1 MIGVAHSCRAVLV
14 FKEKS
19 ECIHLP
25 TMTPRVKPPH
35 TLVSVLHWLWYCRA
49 TLSALANLTLLL
61 GKNTLPFPAFGNLNF
76 VSPPHRRAYT
86 SIPKS
91 CPNIR
96 FLHQQDFFPIRSV
109 TKSSRA
115 RFSHE
120 NLVEK
125 FKIFVQDFVP
135 IRTALSEISFSLR
148 NLPVRAFD
156 SRAQGFSPPLARQRS
171 SCPPPSPNLVRTH
184 PIENYQALHDCDSA
198 PCLSRATTL
207 PKGTKLELGRGA
219 HLKTPSSANHTAAA
233 SQPTGGIAKA
243 ASWLHLSRVSPA
255 LHPPERPSH
264 THTPKPGF
272 GVRVSLT
279 DFYDLAGDDVDTFN
293 FPLQYCNTSPTNE

>member
-1 MIGVAHSCRAVLV
+1 MRRLPIVLHVVYKNYWSSAFLPGCAGV
-14 FKEKS
+14 
-19 ECIHLP
+19 HLP

-49 TLSALANLTLLL
+49 TTLSALLANLTLLL

-96 FLHQQDFFPIRSV
+96 FPHQQDFFPIRSV
-109 TKSSRA
+109 TKSSMA

-135 IRTALSEISFSLR
+135 IRTALTVTVIF
-148 NLPVRAFD
+148 
-156 SRAQGFSPPLARQRS
+156 
-171 SCPPPSPNLVRTH
+171 PSQTFRPRCSVGIQNVWMRLKFFINRLLLQCSKILH
-184 PIENYQALHDCDSA
+184 PGE
-198 PCLSRATTL
+198 
-207 PKGTKLELGRGA
+207 
-219 HLKTPSSANHTAAA
+219 SSA
-233 SQPTGGIAKA
+233 K
-243 ASWLHLSRVSPA
+243 
-255 LHPPERPSH
+255 
-264 THTPKPGF
+264 K
-272 GVRVSLT
+272 T
-279 DFYDLAGDDVDTFN
+279 DAEEF
-293 FPLQYCNTSPTNE
+293 